1 MGIRGEKLTDK
12 IIVGLGK
19 ANHDSSLCFSKN
31 GKLTY
36 IKYERD
42 SGIKQGRA
50 PETWYWKKL
59 LEYGIQPNDID
70 HVIETFPCEVGY
82 VPRLPNHG
90 LHYFKFPHDEHY
102 ILDHHLAHVWSH
114 TDFKI
119 GEQAVVIDGRGS
131 GNYRSLIIDEKNMH
145 RSAEQTPANVFAL
158 VAQTMGLQAKQTHGD
173 AAGKLMGLIQYG
185 KIDNELYKK
194 FMKQNSLNELINYG
208 QLSWK
213 DTIDDVWL
221 SYLRTMDEV
230 CWEHVKTYFK
240 TINKDKDVYYSGG
253 VALNI
258 EWNQRLKELGYKLKM
273 QPHVYDGG
281 LSVGCVR
288 WMHYFLKL
296 PQPVFQNFPYV
307 QEDEAPKSEPT
318 LKTIHTVAKALA
330 DKKIVA
336 WYQGHGEI
344 GPRAL
349 GNRSILMH
357 PDIEDG
363 KELLNE
369 KVKHREWWRPYGAS
383 YLYGHAEE
391 SPYML
396 FTKPETKR
404 SITHVDG
411 TTRHQ
416 TVRREDNFYYWKLI
430 DYFYELTGI
439 PCVLNTSLNLKGKP
453 IAATINGA
461 KEIFKESENIDLLCI
476 GDDIYDSVLSER

>member
-1 MGIRGEKLTDK
+1 MNK

-59 LEYGIQPNDID
+59 LEFGIQPDDID
-70 HVIETFPCEVGY
+70 YIVETFPCEVGY

-90 LHYFKFPHDEHY
+90 LCYFKFPHDQHY

-114 TDFKI
+114 TDFKV

-131 GNYRSLIIDEKNMH
+131 GNYRSLIINEKNMI
-145 RSAEQTPANVFAL
+145 RSSKQTPANVFAII
-158 VAQTMGLQAKQTHGD
+158 AQTMQLQAKQNHGD
-173 AAGKLMGLIQYG
+173 AAGKLMGLIQHG
-185 KIDNELYKK
+185 KIDEELYKNLK
-194 FMKQNSLNELINYG
+194 TKNLNEIIYHG
-208 QLSWK
+208 QASWK
-213 DTIDDVWL
+213 DAIDNNWL
-221 SYLRTMDEV
+221 SYLRTMDEI
-230 CWEHVKTYFK
+230 CWEKVKNYFK
-240 TINKDKDVYYSGG
+240 TINKNKNVYYSGG

-258 EWNQRLKELGYKLKM
+258 EWNQKLKDLGYKLKM

-288 WMHYFLKL
+288 WMHYFLNI
-296 PQPVFQNFPYV
+296 PQATFQNFPYV
-307 QEDEAPKSEPT
+307 QEDEAPESKPT
-318 LKTIHTVAKALA
+318 LNTIYKVAKALA

-344 GPRAL
+344 GPRSL

-357 PDIEDG
+357 PDIENG
-363 KELLNE
+363 KELLNK

-396 FTKPETKR
+396 FTKSETYK

-416 TVRREDNFYYWKLI
+416 TIRREDNFYYWKLI
-430 DYFYELTGI
+430 NCFYELTKI
-439 PCVLNTSLNLKGKP
+439 PCLLNTSLNLKGKP
-453 IAATINGA
+453 ICAKINEA
-461 KEIFKESENIDLLCI
+461 KEIFKESEKIDLLCI
-476 GDDIYDSVLSER
+476 GDDVYDSVLPER